1 MNDKVTGLIL
11 KQDDY
16 RENSVLIHVLTKE
29 YGKIVFTAA
38 GMRKY
43 TSRNARSLMPYTET
57 EFTYDHKENR
67 TFFRLRSASPVRM
80 HRHIY
85 EDLNAGLAAG
95 VLAEITDSM
104 TYDDPDGRNSV
115 FFYDLFANALN
126 MLDEGKRTDIITAV
140 FMASALNR
148 AGMGP
153 EVDGCVICEKTQV
166 TALSAEE
173 GGFLCQEHAAA
184 LSVPAYPVE
193 ALRQFRLLN
202 KASLDQ
208 IGKLDGLIEN
218 AAEDTAV
225 LVDLLRLHGGLE
237 IRSFAFYQHL
247 NAIE

>member
-43 TSRNARSLMPYTET
+43 TSKNARSLMPYTET
-57 EFTYDHKENR
+57 EFTYDHRENR

-115 FFYDLFANALN
+115 FFYDLFAKALD

-140 FMASALNR
+140 FMANALNR

-153 EVDGCVICEKTQV
+153 EVDGCVICEKAQV

-184 LSVPAYPVE
+184 LAVPAYPVE

-202 KASLDQ
+202 KA
-208 IGKLDGLIEN
+208 GLEHYDIL
-218 AAEDTAV
+218 AETVADAWNDIDI
-225 LVDLLRLHGGLE
+225 LADFFRLHAGMKL
-237 IRSFAFYQHL
+237 RSYDLFKRMGS
-247 NAIE
+247 IE